1 MRDDDVAS
9 GMMGIDVV
17 RAKATGPPFGLLALA
32 GCTESWEIRLPT
44 WNEFTPL
51 SVIDMETALFV
62 LSELTRSAM
71 RPPQPVLN
79 GWSGMLLCHWA
90 CWSLCEKSCGGTL
103 TLWALYWA
111 TVVGSTRVP
120 TLARIASFPP
130 SKRFFSSPVD
140 GCRAKERPS
149 EVLGRIGS
157 RVDCGRA
164 RAVRAL
170 AYAA

>member
-1 MRDDDVAS
+1 MKDQAPLTALSAHRTALLL
-9 GMMGIDVV
+9 
-17 RAKATGPPFGLLALA
+17 TFLLALA

-90 CWSLCEKSCGGTL
+90 C
-103 TLWALYWA
+103 
-111 TVVGSTRVP
+111 
-120 TLARIASFPP
+120 
-130 SKRFFSSPVD
+130 
-140 GCRAKERPS
+140 
-149 EVLGRIGS
+149 
-157 RVDCGRA
+157 
-164 RAVRAL
+164 
-170 AYAA
+170 